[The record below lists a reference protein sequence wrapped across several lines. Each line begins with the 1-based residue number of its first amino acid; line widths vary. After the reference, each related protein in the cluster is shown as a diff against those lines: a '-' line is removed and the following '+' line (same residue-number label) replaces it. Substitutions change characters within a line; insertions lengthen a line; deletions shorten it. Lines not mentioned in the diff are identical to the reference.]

1 MSGRARRAA
10 AALALVGAGT
20 TGAAGLVGCGND
32 DAGDSGAVTNLEE
45 VGPDVAELQAQV
57 TALIQQVRDLEAR
70 VAELEANNPPPPG

>member
-1 MSGRARRAA
+1 MSGRARRAS
-10 AALALVGAGT
+10 AALALVVA
-20 TGAAGLVGCGND
+20 GAAGLVGCGND

>member
-1 MSGRARRAA
+1 VSGRARRAS
-10 AALALVGAGT
+10 AALALVVA
-20 TGAAGLVGCGND
+20 GAAGLVGCGND